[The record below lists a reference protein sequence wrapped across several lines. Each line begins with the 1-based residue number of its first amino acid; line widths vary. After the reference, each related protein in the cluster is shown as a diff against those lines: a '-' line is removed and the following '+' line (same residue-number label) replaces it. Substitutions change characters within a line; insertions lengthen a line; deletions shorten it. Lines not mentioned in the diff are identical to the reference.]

1 MSRRDSVSRR
11 AFLGGTGA
19 LLALPFL
26 ESFGG
31 RPARA
36 ATGQGSPTRLMI
48 YFVPNGIHMRSFT
61 PETAGPEWEKTP
73 ILLPLERHRE
83 EMHLITGLANMAG
96 APLSGAPHTHGTGT
110 TLTCTP
116 IAELQGGQVHNGISM
131 DQVAASAVG
140 FHTRF
145 PSLEVGTVSNAQPL
159 GVCEEGFSC
168 AYLES
173 IAWSGPKSPLPKIND
188 PQALFDRLFAG
199 VDPRATERERAT
211 RRARRKSVLDYALG
225 EARVLRDRLAVVDRY
240 RLDEYMDGVREL
252 ERKLELIPKICDAPG
267 APQAVLDFPTHVDLM
282 ADLMV
287 LAFKCDQTRIMTY
300 MLQNGFS
307 SYVYD
312 FLGINEGHHGLTHH
326 GEDPALIEQV
336 VNINIWELDQFGNLL
351 DKMKAVQE
359 GEGTL
364 LDHTA
369 VLFVSSMGDGYQ
381 HLNYDLPVIV
391 AGRANG
397 ALSPGRHTVHT
408 DYRPV
413 ADLYLALLNVM
424 GLDLAT
430 FGADGTKPLEGLG
443 G

>member
-1 MSRRDSVSRR
+1 MSRRNTLSRR
-11 AFLGGTGA
+11 SFLGGAGT

-31 RPARA
+31 RTARA
-36 ATGQGSPTRLMI
+36 ATSQGAPTRLMI
-48 YFVPNGIHMRSFT
+48 YFVPNGLHMADFT
-61 PETAGPEWEKTP
+61 PETTGPDWEKTP
-73 ILLPLERHRE
+73 ILLPIERHRE
-83 EMHLITGLANMAG
+83 DIHLLTGLANMAG
-96 APLSGAPHTHGTGT
+96 APLSAAPHTHGTGT

-116 IAELQGGQVHNGISM
+116 IAELEGGQVHNGVSM
-131 DQVAASAVG
+131 DQVAANALG
-140 FHTRF
+140 FQTRF
-145 PSLEVGTVSNAQPL
+145 PSLEVGTVSDAQQM

-199 VDPRATERERAT
+199 SDPGATERDKAT
-211 RRARRKSVLDYALG
+211 RRARRKSVLDYALDQ
-225 EARVLRDRLAVVDRY
+225 ARVLRNRLAVVDRY
-240 RLDEYMDGVREL
+240 RLDEYMDGFREL
-252 ERKLELIPKICDAPG
+252 ERKLDVIPKVCDVPG

-287 LAFKCDQTRIMTY
+287 MALKCDQTRIMTY

-326 GEDPALIEQV
+326 GDDQSLIDQV
-336 VNINIWELDQFGNLL
+336 VTINIWELDQFGNFL
-351 DKMKAVQE
+351 DKMKAVDE

-369 VLFVSSMGDGYQ
+369 VLFLSSMGDGYQ
-381 HLNYDLPVIV
+381 HLNYDLPLIL

-397 ALSPGRHTVHT
+397 ALSPGSHTRYDNH
-408 DYRPV
+408 RPV

-430 FGADGTKPLEGLG
+430 FGADGTTPLEGLAG
-443 G
+443 

>member
-1 MSRRDSVSRR
+1 MSGGKGLNRRS
-11 AFLGGTGA
+11 FLGGAGA
-19 LLALPFL
+19 MLALPFL
-26 ESFGG
+26 ESLGA

-36 ATGQGSPTRLMI
+36 ATGTTSPTRLMV
-48 YFVPNGIHMRSFT
+48 YFVPNGMHMASFT
-61 PETAGPEWEKTP
+61 PEAAGPDWEKTP
-73 ILLPLERHRE
+73 ILLPLERHRD
-83 EMHLITGLANMAG
+83 EMHIITGLANMAG
-96 APLSGAPHTHGTGT
+96 APLSAAPHTHGTGT

-116 IAELQGGQVHNGISM
+116 IAELEGGQVHNGVSM
-131 DQVAASAVG
+131 DQVAANAIG
-140 FHTRF
+140 FNTRF
-145 PSLEVGTVSNAQPL
+145 PSLEVGTVSDAQQL

-211 RRARRKSVLDYALG
+211 RRSRRKSVLDYALS

-252 ERKLELIPKICDAPG
+252 ERKLDVVPKVCDVPG

-287 LAFKCDQTRIMTY
+287 LALKCDQTRIMTY

-312 FLGINEGHHGLTHH
+312 FLGIDEGHHGLTHH
-326 GEDPALIEQV
+326 GYDQALIDQV
-336 VNINIWELDQFGNLL
+336 VTINIWELDQFGNFL
-351 DKMKAVQE
+351 DKMKAVDE

-369 VLFVSSMGDGYQ
+369 VLFVSSMGDGYD
-381 HLNYDLPVIV
+381 HLNYDLPVIL

-397 ALSPGRHTVHT
+397 ALLPGRHTIHT

-430 FGADGTKPLEGLG
+430 FGADGTTPLEGLG

>member
-1 MSRRDSVSRR
+1 MSRRRGLSRR

-19 LLALPFL
+19 LLTLPFL

-36 ATGQGSPTRLMI
+36 ASGSDAPTRLMI
-48 YFVPNGIHMRSFT
+48 YFVPNGIHMPAFT
-61 PETAGPEWEKTP
+61 PEVAGPDWEKTP
-73 ILLPLERHRE
+73 ILLPIERHRGDV
-83 EMHLITGLANMAG
+83 HLITGLANMAG
-96 APLSGAPHTHGTGT
+96 APLSAAPHTHATGT

-116 IAELQGGQVHNGISM
+116 IAELEGGQVHNGVSM
-131 DQVAASAVG
+131 DQIAANALG

-145 PSLEVGTVSNAQPL
+145 PSLEVGTVSNEQQM

-211 RRARRKSVLDYALG
+211 RRARRRSVLDYALD
-225 EARVLRDRLAVVDRY
+225 EARLLRGRLAVVDRY
-240 RLDEYMDGVREL
+240 RLDEYMDGIREL
-252 ERKLELIPKICDAPG
+252 ERKLDVIPKVCDVPG

-287 LAFKCDQTRIMTY
+287 LALKCDQTRIMTY

-312 FLGINEGHHGLTHH
+312 FLGIDEGHHGLTHH
-326 GEDPALIEQV
+326 GEDPAIIDQV
-336 VNINIWELDQFGNLL
+336 VSINIWELDQFGNLL
-351 DKMKAVQE
+351 DKLKAVDE

-381 HLNYDLPVIV
+381 HLNYDLPIIL

-430 FGADGTKPLEGLG
+430 FGADGTTPLEGLG